1 MPANITPSD
10 WLGAG
15 FTVDAGNHLIK
26 LTTSNAAGAKALP
39 QLTDAKANPTTGDV
53 REIAFALC
61 HALYEAWLAQLNL
74 PTPNRTQNMNM
85 QRSVSPGGGLNDNI
99 TLEFR
104 MQFTVDPT
112 GVFAIPD
119 ET

>member
-1 MPANITPSD
+1 MPANVKPSD

-15 FTVDAGNHLIK
+15 FTVDLTTHQIR

-39 QLTDAKANPTTGDV
+39 QLTDAKANPTTGDI
-53 REIAFALC
+53 REIAFSLA

-74 PTPNRTQNMNM
+74 PSENRTQEMSM
-85 QRSVSPGGGLNDNI
+85 TRSVSPGGGLNDNI
-99 TLEFR
+99 TLEYR
-104 MQFTVDPT
+104 MQFTVTPG
-112 GVFAIPD
+112 GVYTIPD